1 MSMILAT
8 SEIDYSYPG
17 GGQALNRISVGF
29 AKGRRTAVLGRN
41 GSGKST
47 LFSLLNGIQKPQR
60 GKVLFQGEQLR
71 YSRRELKNLRSKI
84 GVVFQEP
91 DSQLFSASIR
101 EDISFGPMNLGLDK
115 SEVVHRVDAA
125 MAAVG
130 LTTLAGRPVHALSHG
145 EKKRACIAGVLAMQ
159 PEVLILDEPTAGL
172 DPAMTR
178 ELTVL
183 LDQLHQ
189 KGLTLILATHDVD
202 FAYAW
207 ADDICILDRG
217 ASVFQGSVDEFS
229 TISSKLPSLGLEC
242 PWVMDMYRQLTNS
255 DILQKS
261 NAPPRTKADLLE
273 FFKSGRVDLKEPS

>member
-1 MSMILAT
+1 MSAILAT
-8 SEIDYSYPG
+8 RGVDYSYPG
-17 GGQALNRISVGF
+17 GEQALHGISIGF
-29 AKGRRTAVLGRN
+29 TKGRRTAVLGRN

-60 GKVLFQGEQLR
+60 GEVLFQGEPLR
-71 YSRRELKNLRSKI
+71 YTRRDLKGLRSQV

-101 EDISFGPMNLGLDK
+101 EDVSFGPMNLGLEKDAVR
-115 SEVVHRVDAA
+115 SRVDAA

-130 LTTLAGRPVHALSHG
+130 LTGLAGRPVHALSHG

-159 PEVLILDEPTAGL
+159 PEVLVLDEPTAGL

-178 ELTVL
+178 ELTAL

-207 ADDICILDRG
+207 ADDICILDQG
-217 ASVFQGSVDEFS
+217 TVAFQGSVDEFS
-229 TISSKLPSLGLEC
+229 TVLSRLPDLGLEC
-242 PWVMDMYRQLTNS
+242 PWVLDMYFQLKKEG
-255 DILQKS
+255 LL
-261 NAPPRTKADLLE
+261 NALTTPPRTKSTLLE
-273 FFKSGRVDLKEPS
+273 CLTRKC